1 MRLPHSLAFGL
12 AVTALASACGGG
24 QYSGEAPQG
33 TNPNATPEATPGA
46 PDNSFDNAKQHLEIC
61 RTCHIPGGVADVDD
75 GRRFMLS
82 NDGEDDQQRTYDAWD
97 EMDRGVESN
106 LLLTMPSGTGDRSH
120 SGGDSLW
127 PVGSQAYEDVRA
139 VLACWN
145 DPDACNSTTT
155 GDTGNADS
163 ASTQNLLGSKRGG
176 HVWADFC
183 ATQADEAT
191 LPLDPR
197 SLVKPGESLSTAVVF
212 NTPWRE
218 CSLNDAQR
226 PTTCGEYRALHAQG
240 ELVGRGQ
247 GQPGSAHMFSGN
259 ASTGINTFDPQTY
272 TDDASLW
279 TLSADQYNQLWR
291 SWTSYTQNSRPEQFD
306 QLIAARYGSPLGDV
320 RNPYPQP
327 GEDPN
332 DLDGGSGQLPIGFTQ
347 LRDNDGNWTGT
358 IGVKLCS
365 FCHDGQLSGMGIEH
379 EVVYGGAGT
388 IGDFTVA
395 FRDFASVGAAPFGL
409 LSGLPLT
416 IAANR
421 GTGAIDQFQ
430 VGFIAFNNGN
440 PQELNNIKILLSQAI
455 GNIKSPPWWN
465 LGSRPQKFHGAVL
478 PTDSARIDMAAYYPL
493 RGGPPDALGWVDS
506 VAYAFQI
513 WAEALKSPA
522 YPGPI
527 DEALARQGAILFH
540 AKDLWADELDNPV
553 AAPSQRG
560 NGSCASCH
568 GAYSPHFVNNPDYL
582 ADPRLEGIAANI
594 TELAVIGT
602 DPAYAQAMQSLRNA
616 DGTTPTAYDY
626 NVFLSC
632 GIGEA
637 ASTPDNTPVMLAP
650 PLYGIWASAPYL
662 HNASVPNVWGILDPD
677 SERPDIWQRQSAPQP
692 PELQG
697 QVISGFDTDLER
709 AYDHQKLGW
718 KYTELDCLADAA
730 QTAPVLSCNPLP
742 LNDDSQASPLQPLL
756 DLLYSEAAL
765 SWNLS
770 LDEANVMPLTDAQ
783 IENRKVYN
791 THLYSQGNQGHAFTA
806 VLNDRERLAL
816 IEYLKTL

>member
-1 MRLPHSLAFGL
+1 MRLPSHLISGL
-12 AVTALASACGGG
+12 AISLLASACGGG
-24 QYSGEAPQG
+24 QYSGES
-33 TNPNATPEATPGA
+33 PGNGNTDSPSDGSPDA
-46 PDNSFDNAKQHLEIC
+46 PDNAFANAKRHLEIC

-82 NDGEDDQQRTYDAWD
+82 NDGADDQQRTYNAWD
-97 EMDRGVESN
+97 EMGRGVESN
-106 LLLTMPSGTGDRSH
+106 LLLTMPSGTGERSH
-120 SGGDSLW
+120 SGGDNLW
-127 PVGSQAYEDVRA
+127 PVGSEAYEDVRA
-139 VLACWN
+139 VLACWDEPADCDNAATEADN
-145 DPDACNSTTT
+145 DP
-155 GDTGNADS
+155 ADS
-163 ASTQNLLGSKRGG
+163 NAQALLGSKRGG
-176 HVWADFC
+176 HLWADFC
-183 ATQADEAT
+183 ATQGDEAT
-191 LPLDPR
+191 LPQDPR
-197 SLVKPGESLSTAVVF
+197 SLINDAAALSDAVVF

-226 PTTCGEYRALHAQG
+226 PRTCGEYRALYARG
-240 ELVGRGQ
+240 ELIGRGQ
-247 GQPGSAHMFSGN
+247 GQPGSAHMFSGD
-259 ASTGINTFDPQTY
+259 ARSGVNTLEPQTY
-272 TDDASLW
+272 TSDGSLW
-279 TLSADQYNQLWR
+279 TLSAEQYNQLWR
-291 SWTSYTQNSRPEQFD
+291 SWTSYNQSTRPESFD
-306 QLIAARYGSPLGDV
+306 QLVSARYGSPLGSE
-320 RNPYPQP
+320 RNPYPKP

-347 LRDNDGNWTGT
+347 LRDHDGNWTGT

-365 FCHDGQLSGMGIEH
+365 FCHDGQLSGMGMEPQ
-379 EVVYGGAGT
+379 VVYGGAGT

-395 FRDFASVGAAPFGL
+395 FRDFASVGAAPFAL

-440 PQELNNIKILLSQAI
+440 PQELNNIKILFSQAI

-493 RGGPPDALGWVDS
+493 GGGPADALGWVDS

-527 DEALARQGAILFH
+527 DESLARQGAVLFH
-540 AKDLWADELDNPV
+540 AKDLWAEELNNPV
-553 AAPSQRG
+553 AAPAQRG

-602 DPAYAQAMQSLRNA
+602 DPAYAEAMQSLRNA
-616 DGTTPTAYDY
+616 DGSTPAAYDY
-626 NVFLSC
+626 NVFLNC

-650 PLYGIWASAPYL
+650 PLYGVWASAPYL
-662 HNASVPNVWGILDPD
+662 HNASVPNVWGVLDPD
-677 SERPDIWQRQSAPQP
+677 NERPDIWVRQSAPAPQA
-692 PELQG
+692 LQG
-697 QVISGFDTDLER
+697 QVISGFDTNLER
-709 AYDHQKLGW
+709 AYDHAKLGW
-718 KYTELDCLADAA
+718 KYSELECLENAA

-742 LNDDSQASPLQPLL
+742 LNQDDDASVLQPLL
-756 DLLYSEAAL
+756 DLLYSEVAL

-770 LDEANVMPLTDAQ
+770 VDEANVMPLSDAQ

-806 VLNDRERLAL
+806 VLRDSERRAL